1 MSAPVTDWPRYH
13 ARRAPERLALV
24 DLHSGRRHNW
34 RTFDGRID
42 ALSSGMQACHRIG
55 RGDRVAVLMRNSID
69 VFTIQFACWRLG
81 AIFVP
86 LNWRLTRR
94 ELTEICA
101 DCSPKLLIAGPE
113 YHEVAAAALPP
124 GTACLPFDDGA
135 AGLFEDLAGATV
147 PGPAPL
153 RLNHDDLA
161 AIIYTSGTTG
171 RPKGALITHGMV
183 FWNAVN
189 LGLPSQVDRATVH
202 LTVLPLFH
210 TAGLNAYGN
219 VVVHAGGVNVVM
231 REFDPGR
238 MLHVISDADLGI
250 THTYMVPSGY
260 QFMLDCTDFARA
272 DLSRLRI
279 AGTGGS
285 PCSRA
290 LLKVWAD
297 RGVALQQGYGMTE
310 TSPTVMLLDTER
322 AIAKLGSAGL
332 PALHTEVRL
341 VDERGAR
348 IDRPDVTGE
357 IQVRGPNVTPGYWN
371 APDVTADAF
380 ADDGWFRTGDA
391 AHCDADGFYFIVD
404 RWKDIYISGG
414 ENVSPAEVEHVL
426 QALPEIAEAAVIGV
440 PDNRW
445 GEVGQAVLALRE
457 GATLSTEAVISHC
470 RRHLA
475 GYKIPRHVRFA
486 PQLPRTASGKVQ
498 KHVLRAQYD
507 AAESKEM

>member
-1 MSAPVTDWPRYH
+1 MKADH
-13 ARRAPERLALV
+13 
-24 DLHSGRRHNW
+24 G
-34 RTFDGRID
+34 ID
-42 ALSSGMQACHRIG
+42 A
-55 RGDRVAVLMRNSID
+55 GDRVAVLMRNSID

-86 LNWRLTRR
+86 LNWRLTEG
-94 ELTEICA
+94 ELKRIAA
-101 DCSPKLLIAGPE
+101 DCAPKLLIAGPE
-113 YHEVAAAALPP
+113 YWDLAAAAV
-124 GTACLPFDDGA
+124 TSETVRLPFEDGA
-135 AGLFEDLAGATV
+135 AGPFEDLAAAKV
-147 PGPAPL
+147 PGPASP
-153 RLNHDDLA
+153 RLSHDDLA

-189 LGLPSQVDRATVH
+189 LGLPSRVDRAAVH

-219 VVVHAGGVNVVM
+219 VVIHSGGVNVVM

-238 MLHVISDADLGI
+238 MLQVLSDVGLGI

-260 QFMLDCTDFARA
+260 QFMLDSPDFARA
-272 DLSRLRI
+272 DISRLRI

-290 LLKVWAD
+290 LLKAWAD

-310 TSPTVMLLDTER
+310 TSPTVMLLDIER
-322 AIAKLGSAGL
+322 AIEKLGSTGV

-341 VDERGAR
+341 VDENGAR
-348 IDRPDVTGE
+348 IDTPGVTGE

-371 APDVTADAF
+371 APDLTAEAF
-380 ADDGWFRTGDA
+380 TGDGWFRTGDA
-391 AHCDADGFYFIVD
+391 ARFDDEGFYFIVD

-414 ENVSPAEVEHVL
+414 ENISPAEVEHVL

-440 PDNRW
+440 PDDRW
-445 GEVGQAVLALRE
+445 GEVGQAVIVLHE
-457 GATLSTEAVISHC
+457 GKTLSADAVIGHC

-475 GYKIPRHVRFA
+475 GYKIPRHVRFV

-498 KHVLRAQYD
+498 KHILRAESG
-507 AAESKEM
+507 AAAGKEL